1 MQRASLEPTLRSFEG
16 QSKMKEL
23 VLTCV
28 LALLGSG
35 CVNVVSHRD
44 EFDAGPDTAPSDAK
58 GEPEAASGKCSSG
71 VRWTQG
77 TMASPAMTPGRAC
90 MGSGCHTPN
99 SKRPFTLAGTLY
111 PLGGERDE
119 NDCNG
124 EGANGAVIPLDENMM
139 EIPSVGRLII
149 TPMGNFFTDKP
160 LPPTFR
166 VKVAVQGREAVMVA
180 PVTNG
185 DCNFCHSPD
194 DFMMAKGRI
203 VPKAP

>member
-1 MQRASLEPTLRSFEG
+1 
-16 QSKMKEL
+16 
-23 VLTCV
+23 
-28 LALLGSG
+28 
-35 CVNVVSHRD
+35 
-44 EFDAGPDTAPSDAK
+44 
-58 GEPEAASGKCSSG
+58 

-99 SKRPFTLAGTLY
+99 SKKPFTLAGTLY

-139 EIPSVGRLII
+139 EIPAVGRLII

-166 VKVAVQGREAVMVA
+166 VKVAVQGREAVMLA

-185 DCNFCHSPD
+185 DCNFCHTPD